1 MTAPAQSNKQGD
13 GTGMRIRSVESGRG
27 WQWIV
32 EGFRLF
38 RKAPFMWI
46 TLTLVLALIWM
57 MLFAIKLV
65 GPLLFNL
72 LSPVFFAGF
81 MIGCRDLEEGRE
93 LELAHVF
100 AGFRSH
106 AAPLVTV
113 GGVYL
118 VGMIVIL
125 GLIFVTAGGSMLPA
139 ALSGKH
145 ADMAAVM
152 TAVRSLALALIV
164 AFAVYI
170 PLLMAVWFAPL
181 LVAFHGMAAVPAMK
195 LSFHACW
202 RNMLPF
208 TVYGFVVLVLW
219 FLASIP
225 LLLGLLIV
233 LPVVLCSIYA
243 SYKDVFEIEPDLENR
258 QVSGVTG
265 QE

>member
-1 MTAPAQSNKQGD
+1 
-13 GTGMRIRSVESGRG
+13 MRIRSVESGRG

-32 EGFRLF
+32 EGFGLF
-38 RKAPFMWI
+38 RRAPLMWI
-46 TLTLVLALIWM
+46 ALTLVLALIWM
-57 MLFAIKLV
+57 LLFAIRLV

-81 MIGCRDLEEGRE
+81 MIGCRDVDEGRD

-118 VGMIVIL
+118 VGMILIL
-125 GLIFVTAGGSMLPA
+125 GLIFFTAGGSMLPG

-145 ADMAAVM
+145 GDIEAVA
-152 TAVRSLALALIV
+152 TAVRGLALALIV
-164 AFAVYI
+164 AFVVYI

-181 LVAFHGMAAVPAMK
+181 LIAFHGMPAVPAMK
-195 LSFHACW
+195 LSFEACW
-202 RNMLPF
+202 RNLLPF
-208 TVYGFVVLVLW
+208 TVYGLVVLVLW

-243 SYKDVFEIEPDLENR
+243 SYKDVFEVPAAASNTSLSEE
-258 QVSGVTG
+258 
-265 QE
+265 

>member
-1 MTAPAQSNKQGD
+1 MRVKSVTAA
-13 GTGMRIRSVESGRG
+13 SGWR
-27 WQWIV
+27 WIV
-32 EGFRLF
+32 EGFAFF
-38 RKAPFMWI
+38 RRSPFMWVA
-46 TLTLVLALIWM
+46 LTLVLALVWM
-57 MLFAIKLV
+57 LLFAVKIV

-81 MIGCRDLEEGRE
+81 MIGCRELDQGRDLE
-93 LELAHVF
+93 LTHLAS
-100 AGFRSH
+100 GFR
-106 AAPLVTV
+106 AQVATPLVTV

-125 GLIFVTAGGSMLPA
+125 GLIFVTAGGSMLPTALAGKSTDTA
-139 ALSGKH
+139 AF
-145 ADMAAVM
+145 MAAV
-152 TAVRSLALALIV
+152 RGLALALIV

-181 LVAFHGMAAVPAMK
+181 LVAFHGMAALPAMK
-195 LSFHACW
+195 LSFTACA
-202 RNMLPF
+202 RNFPAF
-208 TVYGFVVLVLW
+208 AVYGFVIMVLW

-243 SYKDVFEIEPDLENR
+243 SYKDVFEDTLEDG
-258 QVSGVTG
+258 QASGVRR

>member
-1 MTAPAQSNKQGD
+1 
-13 GTGMRIRSVESGRG
+13 
-27 WQWIV
+27 
-32 EGFRLF
+32 
-38 RKAPFMWI
+38 MWV

-57 MLFAIKLV
+57 LLFAIRLI

-81 MIGCRDLEEGRE
+81 MIGCRDLERGRE

-125 GLIFVTAGGSMLPA
+125 GLIFLTAGGSMLPT

-145 ADMAAVM
+145 ADMAAVAA
-152 TAVRSLALALIV
+152 AVRGLALALIV
-164 AFAVYI
+164 AFVVYI

-181 LVAFHGMAAVPAMK
+181 LVAFHGMPAVPAMK
-195 LSFHACW
+195 LSFQACW
-202 RNMLPF
+202 RNLLPF
-208 TVYGFVVLVLW
+208 TLYGFVVLILW

-243 SYKDVFEIEPDLENR
+243 SYKDIFEIESDPEN
-258 QVSGVTG
+258 G
-265 QE
+265 EE

>member
-1 MTAPAQSNKQGD
+1 
-13 GTGMRIRSVESGRG
+13 MRIRSVDAGRG

-38 RKAPFMWI
+38 RRSPFMWVV
-46 TLTLVLALIWM
+46 LTLVLALIWM
-57 MLFAIKLV
+57 IMFAVKLI

-81 MIGCRDLEEGRE
+81 MIGCRVLDEGGE

-100 AGFRSH
+100 AGFKTH

-125 GLIFVTAGGSMLPA
+125 GLIFVTAGGNMLPG

-145 ADMAAVM
+145 TDMAALAA
-152 TAVRSLALALIV
+152 AVRSLALAVLV
-164 AFAVYI
+164 AFAVYM
-170 PLLMAVWFAPL
+170 PLLMAVWFAPVL
-181 LVAFHGMAAVPAMK
+181 IAFHRMPAVPAMK
-195 LSFHACW
+195 LSFAACW
-202 RNMLPF
+202 RNLLPF
-208 TVYGFVVLVLW
+208 TVYGFVILVLW

-243 SYKDVFEIEPDLENR
+243 SYKDIFVLESGESDLATDAAQNL
-258 QVSGVTG
+258 
-265 QE
+265 

>member
-1 MTAPAQSNKQGD
+1 MTAPMESNDRGD
-13 GTGMRIRSVESGRG
+13 GGGMRIRSVESGRG

-32 EGFRLF
+32 EGFALF

-57 MLFAIKLV
+57 LLFAVQLI

-81 MIGCRDLEEGRE
+81 MIGCRDLEQGRE

-100 AGFRSH
+100 AGFRGGH

-125 GLIFVTAGGSMLPA
+125 GLIFLTAGGSLLPT

-145 ADMAAVM
+145 TDMAAVAA
-152 TAVRSLALALIV
+152 AVRGLALALIV
-164 AFAVYI
+164 AFVVYI

-208 TVYGFVVLVLW
+208 TVYGFVILVLW

-243 SYKDVFEIEPDLENR
+243 SYKDVFEIEPDLANVRSE
-258 QVSGVTG
+258 
-265 QE
+265 E

>member
-1 MTAPAQSNKQGD
+1 
-13 GTGMRIRSVESGRG
+13 MRIRSVESGRG

-32 EGFRLF
+32 EGFGLF

-57 MLFAIKLV
+57 ILFAIKLI

-81 MIGCRDLEEGRE
+81 MIGCRELEQGRE

-125 GLIFVTAGGSMLPA
+125 GLIFVTAGGSMLPP

-145 ADMAAVM
+145 TDMAAVAA
-152 TAVRSLALALIV
+152 AVRGLALALIV
-164 AFAVYI
+164 AFVVYI

-195 LSFHACW
+195 LSFRACW
-202 RNMLPF
+202 RNL
-208 TVYGFVVLVLW
+208 
-219 FLASIP
+219 
-225 LLLGLLIV
+225 
-233 LPVVLCSIYA
+233 
-243 SYKDVFEIEPDLENR
+243 
-258 QVSGVTG
+258 
-265 QE
+265 

>member
-1 MTAPAQSNKQGD
+1 MTAPRESNGRGD
-13 GTGMRIRSVESGRG
+13 GSGMRIRSVESGRG

-32 EGFRLF
+32 EGFGLF

-57 MLFAIKLV
+57 LLFAIQLI

-81 MIGCRDLEEGRE
+81 MIGCRDLEQCRE

-100 AGFRSH
+100 AGFRGGH

-125 GLIFVTAGGSMLPA
+125 GLIFLTDGGSMLPT

-145 ADMAAVM
+145 TDMAAVAA
-152 TAVRSLALALIV
+152 AVRGLALALIV
-164 AFAVYI
+164 AFVVYI

-181 LVAFHGMAAVPAMK
+181 LVAFHGMPAGPAMK
-195 LSFHACW
+195 LSFQACW
-202 RNMLPF
+202 RNVLPF
-208 TVYGFVVLVLW
+208 TVYGFVILVLW

-243 SYKDVFEIEPDLENR
+243 SYKDVFEIGGDLEN
-258 QVSGVTG
+258 VTS
-265 QE
+265 EE